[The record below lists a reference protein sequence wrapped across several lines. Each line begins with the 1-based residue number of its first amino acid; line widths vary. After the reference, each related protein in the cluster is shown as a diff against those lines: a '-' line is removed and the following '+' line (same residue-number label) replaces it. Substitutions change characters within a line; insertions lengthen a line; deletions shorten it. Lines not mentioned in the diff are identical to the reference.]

1 MLSVHNELLCFI
13 ANKLNTVPF
22 EVLVKT
28 CTEFYDGD
36 KIHQAK
42 ELLWETTITPKFPG
56 RPDLRLIKRKNGAN
70 SKARTDMEDILK
82 ALQVCD
88 KEGILLPSFY
98 AVDLGCIP
106 PASPA
111 QLDMGLLLGQ
121 IHAMQQELCQLK
133 EAVQDM
139 ATKPH
144 PAPQTWAQVAQQGTT
159 VRAANPAP
167 AVVQTNPQSG
177 SRQSVSRQSGSRPD
191 SSPVMAPASQPH
203 SQSGSHQ
210 SGSRQSG
217 SRPDSSPVM
226 ARDSQPLSSGNAQE
240 AHRPPSP
247 QSQQSSRPQ
256 LVAAGNGQDFVTAY
270 KTTKNGRK
278 RREVKGTGSSNQL
291 KGVAAPP
298 RVVRLFVGRLD
309 TDTTSDAVVL
319 HVDSIIGEKGKSA
332 AAEIPHCAAKYGYK
346 GFKVTIPADT
356 MDAVMQADQWPAH
369 VSVKRY
375 YQPKVGQT
383 VLHHRPLTRSA
394 SVSDL

>member
-1 MLSVHNELLCFI
+1 MLSVHNELLCYI
-13 ANKLNTVPF
+13 ANKSNTVPF
-22 EVLVKT
+22 EVLVKS
-28 CTEFYDGD
+28 CTEFYDSE
-36 KIHQAK
+36 KIHTAK

-56 RPDLRLIKRKNGAN
+56 RSDLRLIKRKNGAN
-70 SKARTDMEDILK
+70 SKARADMEDILK

-88 KEGILLPSFY
+88 MEGINLPSFY

-139 ATKPH
+139 ATKPQ
-144 PAPQTWAQVAQQGTT
+144 PAPQTWAQVAQQVSTAG
-159 VRAANPAP
+159 AANPAP
-167 AVVQTNPQSG
+167 AIIQTNNNSQSG
-177 SRQSVSRQSGSRPD
+177 SHQLGTSQSGSRPD

-203 SQSGSHQ
+203 S
-210 SGSRQSG
+210 
-217 SRPDSSPVM
+217 
-226 ARDSQPLSSGNAQE
+226 SGNAQV

-247 QSQQSSRPQ
+247 QPQQSSRPQ
-256 LVAAGNGQDFVTAY
+256 LVAAGNGQGFVTAY

-278 RREVKGTGSSNQL
+278 RREVKGTGSSSQL

-298 RVVRLFVGRLD
+298 RVVQLFVGRLD
-309 TDTTSDAVVL
+309 TDTMCEAVVL
-319 HVDSIIGEKGKSA
+319 HVDSIIGEKGKSTA
-332 AAEIPHCAAKYGYK
+332 TEIPHCAAKYGHK

-356 MDAVMQADQWPAH
+356 LNAVMQADQWPAH

-375 YQPKVGQT
+375 YEPKVSQT
-383 VLHHRPLTRSA
+383 VLQLMFCRKCNMYEACRQRNMQLPGGPIKTRRVCRPITLQS
-394 SVSDL
+394 